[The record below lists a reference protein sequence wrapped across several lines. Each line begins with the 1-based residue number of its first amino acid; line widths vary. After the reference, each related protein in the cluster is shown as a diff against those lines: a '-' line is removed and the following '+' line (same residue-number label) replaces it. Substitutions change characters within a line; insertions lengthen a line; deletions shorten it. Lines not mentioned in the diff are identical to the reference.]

1 MSEVSLKHKIA
12 LGLIPRIGDI
22 NARKLV
28 SHFGSV
34 EAIFHEP
41 YGSLMKIPGIGS
53 GIAKYISDRSYL
65 EVAEKETDY
74 LLKNNI
80 RTYFYLDSD
89 YPYRL
94 RQCDD
99 SPVVF
104 FFNGISDLN
113 SSKILSVV
121 GTRNATTRGKELC
134 DKIIS
139 GLSSGHPDLIV
150 VSGLAYGIDI
160 ASHKAAL
167 SNNLQ
172 TIGVLGHG
180 FKTMYP
186 SVHGPTA
193 KLMIKKG
200 GLLTDFISD
209 TLPERNNFLKRNRI
223 IAGISDATLIV
234 ESGIKGGALITADI
248 ASSYNRDVLAVPGRP
263 EDQWSA
269 GCNSLIRNNK
279 AALVECAD
287 DIEYFLDW
295 KPEKSCAPV
304 QRTLFFRS

>member
-1 MSEVSLKHKIA
+1 M
-12 LGLIPRIGDI
+12 
-22 NARKLV
+22 
-28 SHFGSV
+28 

-41 YGSLMKIPGIGS
+41 YGSLIKIPGIGS

-74 LLKNNI
+74 ILKNNI
-80 RTYFYLDSD
+80 RTYFYLDTD

-104 FFNGISDLN
+104 FFNGNCDLN

-134 DKIIS
+134 EKIIS
-139 GLSSGHPDLIV
+139 GLSSGHPDLII

-186 SVHGPTA
+186 SVHSPTA

-200 GLLTDFISD
+200 GLID
-209 TLPERNNFLKRNRI
+209 
-223 IAGISDATLIV
+223 
-234 ESGIKGGALITADI
+234 
-248 ASSYNRDVLAVPGRP
+248 
-263 EDQWSA
+263 
-269 GCNSLIRNNK
+269 
-279 AALVECAD
+279 
-287 DIEYFLDW
+287 
-295 KPEKSCAPV
+295 
-304 QRTLFFRS
+304 